1 MFDRLDALIGI
12 ENRTKLFNKTVVV
25 IGVGGVGGYAVESL
39 VRSGIGHVVLIDHD
53 TIDIS
58 NKNRQLI
65 ALNTTIGMKKVDAF
79 KKRILDINDEC
90 QVDIHDVFLTQDNI
104 NLLDLYKIDYLIDAC
119 DTISTKKAI
128 IDKCIKEKIPFISSM
143 GTGKRLDPSKL
154 EITDLRKTNYD
165 PLARILRKY
174 IKEERINDK
183 ITVLCS
189 TEPPLS
195 TGKEAVGSN
204 SFVPSSAGLLI
215 TSYIIRSFLN
225 ED

>member
-128 IDKCIKEKIPFISSM
+128 IDKCIKENFS
-143 GTGKRLDPSKL
+143 
-154 EITDLRKTNYD
+154 
-165 PLARILRKY
+165 
-174 IKEERINDK
+174 
-183 ITVLCS
+183 
-189 TEPPLS
+189 
-195 TGKEAVGSN
+195 
-204 SFVPSSAGLLI
+204 
-215 TSYIIRSFLN
+215 
-225 ED
+225 